1 MVTMD
6 VLSGKILI
14 ADDEPSIVDFL
25 SYYLIS
31 KGHIVNTAFDGK
43 EAILK
48 SKEFQPDIILMDV
61 NMPEK
66 NGIDATREMRRIPGF
81 EEIPIIL
88 LTALTSEEHE
98 ITGLKAGADDY
109 IKKPVR
115 PEILN
120 ARISSALRRMPKYK
134 NQEQKITFD
143 NFEINL
149 TNFYVRVAGK
159 KIVLVKKEFELLLL
173 LASRPGRIFLRNEII
188 QHVWGTDVII
198 GDRTI
203 DVHIRKIRLKLGIEV
218 IKTVKGSGYKFELS

>member
-1 MVTMD
+1 MD

>member
-1 MVTMD
+1 MD
-6 VLSGKILI
+6 VLAGKILI
-14 ADDEPSIVDFL
+14 ADDEPNIVDFL
-25 SYYLIS
+25 SYYLSS

-43 EAILK
+43 DAISK
-48 SKEFQPDIILMDV
+48 AKEFQPDIIVMDV

-66 NGIDATREMRRIPGF
+66 NGLEATLEMRRIPGL

-109 IKKPVR
+109 IKKPVK

-149 TNFYVRVAGK
+149 TNFYVRVGGK

-203 DVHIRKIRLKLGIEV
+203 DVHIRKIRLKLGVEA